1 MMKKLL
7 HSLTTASVAAVVVL
21 AANNAVGASDQQT
34 QTPVLQNGAGNL
46 PIVLAQNAAP
56 KAKGNKTTKANV
68 DSKGVILKGY
78 DAVAYFTQKKPVK
91 GNPAIKST
99 YQGATY
105 LFASAADKAAFDKN
119 PAKYVPQYG
128 GFCAYGVSLGQLL
141 DIEGPGGF
149 VYKDKLYVC
158 GNDAAG
164 KIFKSEIK
172 SNIAK
177 ADANWP
183 KLIGSQSQK
192 R

>member
-1 MMKKLL
+1 MKKVLP
-7 HSLTTASVAAVVVL
+7 SLTAAFVVAMVL
-21 AANNAVGASDQQT
+21 FAANSA
-34 QTPVLQNGAGNL
+34 
-46 PIVLAQNAAP
+46 NAAP
-56 KAKGNKTTKANV
+56 KEITKVNV

-105 LFASAADKAAFDKN
+105 LFASPENKATFDKN

-128 GFCAYGVSLGQLL
+128 GFCALGVSFGELL

-164 KIFKSEIK
+164 KVFRDEIK
-172 SNIAK
+172 GNIAK
-177 ADANWP
+177 ADANWA
-183 KLIGSQSQK
+183 KLTGSQSQK

>member
-1 MMKKLL
+1 MKRVLPT
-7 HSLTTASVAAVVVL
+7 LTLAFVTAIVL
-21 AANNAVGASDQQT
+21 FAANSA
-34 QTPVLQNGAGNL
+34 
-46 PIVLAQNAAP
+46 NAAP
-56 KAKGNKTTKANV
+56 KAKGNEIAKVNV

-78 DAVAYFTQKKPVK
+78 DAVAYFTQGKPVK
-91 GNPAIKST
+91 GNPEIKSA
-99 YQGATY
+99 YEGATY
-105 LFASAADKAAFDKN
+105 LFSSAEDKAAFDKN

-164 KIFKSEIK
+164 KIFRSEIK

-177 ADANWP
+177 ADANWA
-183 KLIGSQSQK
+183 KLTGSKSRK

>member
-1 MMKKLL
+1 MKRVFP
-7 HSLTTASVAAVVVL
+7 SLTAAFVAA
-21 AANNAVGASDQQT
+21 
-34 QTPVLQNGAGNL
+34 
-46 PIVLAQNAAP
+46 IVLFAINSANATP
-56 KAKGNKTTKANV
+56 KAKGNQITKVNV

-105 LFASAADKAAFDKN
+105 LFSSAANKTAFDKN

-158 GNDAAG
+158 GNENAG
-164 KIFKSEIK
+164 EIFRSEIK
-172 SNIAK
+172 SNITK
-177 ADANWP
+177 ADANWA
-183 KLIGSQSQK
+183 KLTGSRSQ
-192 R
+192 RR

>member
-1 MMKKLL
+1 MKRVLPT
-7 HSLTTASVAAVVVL
+7 LTLAFVTAIVL
-21 AANNAVGASDQQT
+21 FAANSA
-34 QTPVLQNGAGNL
+34 
-46 PIVLAQNAAP
+46 NAAP
-56 KAKGNKTTKANV
+56 KAKGNEITKVNV

-78 DAVAYFTQKKPVK
+78 DAVAYFTEGKAVK

-105 LFASAADKAAFDKN
+105 LFSSAANKTAFDKN

-164 KIFKSEIK
+164 KIFRSEIK

-177 ADANWP
+177 ADANWA
-183 KLIGSQSQK
+183 KLTGSKSRK

>member
-1 MMKKLL
+1 MKKVLP
-7 HSLTTASVAAVVVL
+7 SLTAAFVAVMVL
-21 AANNAVGASDQQT
+21 FATNSA
-34 QTPVLQNGAGNL
+34 
-46 PIVLAQNAAP
+46 NAAP
-56 KAKGNKTTKANV
+56 KAKGNEITKVNV

-105 LFASAADKAAFDKN
+105 LFSSAANKTAFDKN

-128 GFCAYGVSLGQLL
+128 GFCAYGMSLGQLL

-158 GNDAAG
+158 GNENAG
-164 KIFKSEIK
+164 EIFRSEIK

-177 ADANWP
+177 ADANWT
-183 KLIGSQSQK
+183 KLTGSRSQ
-192 R
+192 RR